1 MIVRLSEGFGSN
13 VPREL
18 GKGNLSATALENRVR
33 ALKVKIVPTAAAF
46 AEWRQAHEAAAPLA
60 SATPQ
65 QSSGKR
71 SRTEEGP

>member
-1 MIVRLSEGFGSN
+1 MVARLTEGFGDA

-46 AEWRQAHEAAAPLA
+46 AEWRKAHEAADAHEAAAAAP
-60 SATPQ
+60 ATP
-65 QSSGKR
+65 SKKR
-71 SRTEEGP
+71 KGT